1 MAFLL
6 EEIVFIAVVSH
17 QVKKMNIYES
27 RKVMP
32 ESEMHS
38 AGSQSDSWPMPE
50 EPGRQ
55 INKADCEGVIG
66 FLRTRRVL

>member
-1 MAFLL
+1 MAFLPGGS
-6 EEIVFIAVVSH
+6 VFIAVIFR
-17 QVKKMNIYES
+17 QVQKMNIYES

-32 ESEMHS
+32 GSEMHS
-38 AGSQSDSWPMPE
+38 AGRQSDSWPLPE

-66 FLRTRRVL
+66 LLRTSHVL